1 MTFPLNKKLN
11 TVLLFR
17 TIILVLL
24 ALALNIALGH
34 LMQFVLKT
42 PLFLDSIGT
51 ILVGG
56 LLGPLAGALV
66 GAFSNLI
73 WYFILGDQSILPYA
87 MTAAFIGWAAGIVF
101 SLDGFNRFRRIVLSG
116 LLVGIVAAIISAPI
130 TAYVFGGVTGSG
142 TDYLASILRETG
154 ANVLQAA
161 TIQGF
166 ISDPIDKVISFI
178 VAWLLWQ
185 GINPYFPNSI
195 KRAVQ
200 PFSSLKGYNL
210 AVLSSILSL
219 LLSFV
224 FLPAFSTSI
233 FSIFYLA
240 VLVSALRGGIGPAI
254 FTTGVGV
261 LANIIFLVSTFD
273 DIGLSAEDFLRIGVF
288 VIISIS
294 IATIVDQ
301 LEKNKRS
308 LHQSLIKERESQA
321 RIRAVNDSVNE
332 ALLLISKD
340 QRILDLNQQ
349 FGKMFGVPHD
359 NVLNQ
364 QLGDV
369 QTMFD
374 QIFAE
379 SNELFDLIMRTSI
392 DSTEEFS
399 KYVKQ
404 NWPQKRELFLYS
416 TPINDA
422 VGFLGRLFVFRDVT
436 HEREVDRMKT
446 EFVSLVSHE
455 LRTPLTSIKGYTE
468 LVLDGDAGEIDEEVE
483 EYLSIVY
490 KNAERLVALVN
501 DLLDISRI
509 ESGRVQLNIEP
520 VDLNEITQIV
530 TATMQQSIQE
540 KQQILDVAIDPGAIN
555 VLGDKSKLI
564 QVLTNYVSNAY
575 KYTQPG
581 GHISIQIQ
589 RQGEFAYVSIRDD
602 GFGISQEDQ
611 ARLFTRF
618 YRVDNSM
625 TREVGGTGLGLS
637 IVKQLITVMGGEIGV
652 ESELGKGSNFWF
664 TVPLAGKPE
673 PIELE
678 DTLSESKIKAGDTE
692 ADILIVEDDKDTA
705 NLIKHHLEKAGYKV
719 RTAQSAEEALKKI
732 SQEIPD
738 LITLDIVLPGM
749 QGDEFAKRLHEDPLT
764 EHIPILILSVYADD
778 IDRMQFGAYLLP
790 KPIPQDELIDTVN
803 RMLGETHQGQLLI
816 IDDDPDVGRLLSAEL
831 EKRGYKVCLEIDPER
846 GLIHAAKNK
855 PGLILLNINM
865 SSPDSLGILKAIK
878 ENPEI
883 MDTPVI
889 AMIGSSELKTDA
901 QARLLTLGVSD
912 FIVKPFDIEKLI
924 TEINLFINNQE
935 DLNDH

>member
-349 FGKMFGVPHD
+349 FGNMFGVPPN

-540 KQQILDVAIDPGAIN
+540 KQQILDVAIDPGATS

-664 TVPLAGKPE
+664 TVPLTGKPE

-749 QGDEFAKRLHEDPLT
+749 QGDEFAKRIHEDPLT

-790 KPIPQDELIDTVN
+790 KPIPQDELIETVN

-901 QARLLTLGVSD
+901 QARLLTLGISD